1 MTIDDRLTTLDAL
14 WSVWAAT
21 GRTLNDADWDKPT
34 RLDDWTVRHL
44 WAHAAQWPFGFAVLV
59 EQWVTDAPATHASAA
74 ALMAEFNAPD
84 GVANT
89 MRSHVASAGREDS
102 TKYTVEQLVTQFA
115 STGPTA
121 IEAARKL
128 GPVRVN
134 YFGRAVM
141 PLEEAVSIGILETTI
156 HLLDVQRALDLEPD
170 VPAESLHH
178 TAAVLSQIAPP
189 IDFIE
194 ATTGRAS
201 TDLFPV
207 LS

>member
-14 WSVWAAT
+14 WSAWAAT
-21 GRTLNDADWDKPT
+21 GRAMDDADWDRPT

-59 EQWVTDAPATHASAA
+59 ERGVTDSPPTHASAA

-89 MRSHVASAGREDS
+89 MRSHVAKAGREDS
-102 TKYTVEQLVTQFA
+102 AKYTVEQMVSQFA
-115 STGPTA
+115 AIGPAA

-128 GPVRVN
+128 GPVHIS

-141 PLEEAVSIGILETTI
+141 PLDEIVSIGILETTV

-170 VPAESLHH
+170 VPAESLEHS
-178 TAAVLSQIAPP
+178 AGVLAQIAPP

-194 ATTGRAS
+194 AATGRAS

>member
-1 MTIDDRLTTLDAL
+1 MTIDDRLNTLDAL

-21 GRTLNDADWDKPT
+21 GRTLDDADWERAT
-34 RLDDWTVRHL
+34 RLDDWTVRNL

-59 EQWVTDAPATHASAA
+59 EQWVTEAPPTHASAA
-74 ALMAEFNAPD
+74 ALLAEFNAPD

-89 MRSHVASAGREDS
+89 MRSHVASAGREDA
-102 TKYTVEQLVTQFA
+102 TKYTVEQMVSQFA
-115 STGPTA
+115 EIGPRA

-128 GPVRVN
+128 GPVRVD

-141 PLEEAVSIGILETTI
+141 PLEEAVSIGILEATV
-156 HLLDVQRALDLEPD
+156 HLLDVQRALDVEPA
-170 VPAESLHH
+170 VPAEGLEH
-178 TAAVLSQIAPP
+178 TALVLARVAPP
-189 IDFIE
+189 VDFIE
-194 ATTGRAS
+194 AATGRAS